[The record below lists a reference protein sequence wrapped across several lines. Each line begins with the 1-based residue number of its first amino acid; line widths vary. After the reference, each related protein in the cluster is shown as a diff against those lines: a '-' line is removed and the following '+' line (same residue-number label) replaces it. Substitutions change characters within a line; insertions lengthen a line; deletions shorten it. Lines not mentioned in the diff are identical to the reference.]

1 AGWTAGQDG
10 MALMERLQGAGV
22 AAGFVK
28 RSSDLL
34 RDPQLGH
41 RRFFHPLVHPEM
53 GEVPYEGHQ
62 FVISGYESGPRRP
75 APCLGE
81 HSMEVLLEVL
91 EVGEEEVARLAAGL
105 G

>member
-1 AGWTAGQDG
+1 
-10 MALMERLQGAGV
+10 M
-22 AAGFVK
+22 
-28 RSSDLL
+28 
-34 RDPQLGH
+34 
-41 RRFFHPLVHPEM
+41 VHGEM

-62 FVISGYESGPRRP
+62 FLISGYASGPRSP

-91 EVGEEEVARLAAGL
+91 GLDAEEVARLAAGL

>member
-1 AGWTAGQDG
+1 MDAASIEALTA
-10 MALMERLQGAGV
+10 RLQEAGI

-34 RDPQLGH
+34 ADPQLAH
-41 RRFFHPLVHPEM
+41 RRFFHPLQHPEM

-62 FVISGYESGPRRP
+62 FIVSGYASGPRRP

-91 EVGEEEVARLAAGL
+91 GLNEEEVARLAAGL